1 MENANLIALP
11 GTKWDTGFLEDSSLR
26 QLVLEYYDRERT
38 ALLRYVSFLGIDMAT
53 AEDVVQESFL
63 RLHEHLLSEG
73 DRSNLRAWLFRVA
86 HNLSRNRQTAFH
98 ANKTDSLSELQGTT
112 DPVAASES
120 PEQALL
126 ESERESTF
134 RQAVGQLS
142 AAQRQCLVL
151 RSQGFKYRQIAD
163 VLQLSLSTVAE
174 NVQRGMEQLRKKL

>member
-1 MENANLIALP
+1 MEHADLIALP
-11 GTKWDTGFLEDSSLR
+11 GTKWDTRFLEDSSLR
-26 QLVLEYYDRERT
+26 QLILEYYDRERT
-38 ALLRYVSFLGIDMAT
+38 ALLRYVSFLGVDPAT

-63 RLHEHLLSEG
+63 RLHEHLLGEG

-86 HNLSRNRQTAFH
+86 HNLSRNRQTATYV
-98 ANKTDSLSELQGTT
+98 NKTDSLSELTGTA
-112 DPVAASES
+112 DPIAVSGS
-120 PEQALL
+120 PEQVLL
-126 ESERESTF
+126 ESEQALNF
-134 RQAVGQLS
+134 RRAVDQLS